1 MNPLYLRFIMAASML
16 FLIPARICADESSL
30 KTASVNMYQLLQD
43 YHKMKALTKE
53 IEAAKEVVVKE
64 LQVKQDKLNTM
75 QIELNKLKEE
85 MDDSSVADERRK
97 SIIDEHMTKF
107 QARARLESETSELI
121 GRRQRAFTEKYKV
134 DMVNFAKEI
143 RETVIQFAK
152 AENYDCIFD
161 KTADGA
167 NGGLPIM
174 QFSKDAVD
182 VTSLILKE
190 INKNQ
195 PVSKEADGNK
205 PTE

>member
-1 MNPLYLRFIMAASML
+1 
-16 FLIPARICADESSL
+16 
-30 KTASVNMYQLLQD
+30 
-43 YHKMKALTKE
+43 
-53 IEAAKEVVVKE
+53 
-64 LQVKQDKLNTM
+64 
-75 QIELNKLKEE
+75 
-85 MDDSSVADERRK
+85 
-97 SIIDEHMTKF
+97 
-107 QARARLESETSELI
+107 
-121 GRRQRAFTEKYKV
+121 
-134 DMVNFAKEI
+134 MVNFAKEI

-174 QFSKDAVD
+174 HFSKDAVD